1 MELTFW
7 RGRRIVNKVINN
19 SGGDRHCIGSGVSR
33 ELRRGRT
40 LLNKVL
46 RDGVFEYRPRQVR
59 KGDRWLDGVWAE
71 GTASAKALGQE
82 HSWFI

>member
-1 MELTFW
+1 M
-7 RGRRIVNKVINN
+7 
-19 SGGDRHCIGSGVSR
+19 
-33 ELRRGRT
+33 RRGRT

-46 RDGVFEYRPRQVR
+46 RDRVFEYRPRQVR

-82 HSWFI
+82 HS